1 MNSVQQQINSLREA
15 LNHHNHHYY
24 VLDNATISDYDFD
37 IKLKEL
43 ETLEAA
49 HPEFYDANSP
59 SQRVGGTI
67 TKNFITLLHK
77 NRMYSLDNSYSKE
90 DLLDWEKRLQKNLG
104 TEAIEYTCE
113 LKYDGASINLTYE
126 NGEFLK
132 AVTRGDGFQGDEVT
146 SNIRTIR
153 SIPLTLPTDFLTN
166 FEMRGEIILPLDG
179 FHKMNQERLENGE
192 ETYRLS
198 LIHI

>member
-1 MNSVQQQINSLREA
+1 MVTQVPAKALPQKSYCLKEWFLLRALFQIKIYYQNSKIKY
-15 LNHHNHHYY
+15 HHNHHYY

-43 ETLEAA
+43 EALEAA

-59 SQRVGGTI
+59 SQRVGGSI
-67 TKNFITLLHK
+67 TKNFQTLLHK

-104 TEAIEYTCE
+104 TEVIEYTCE

-132 AVTRGDGFQGDEVT
+132 AVTRGDGFQGDDVT
-146 SNIRTIR
+146 NNIKTIKCCIN
-153 SIPLTLPTDFLTN
+153 S
-166 FEMRGEIILPLDG
+166 GG
-179 FHKMNQERLENGE
+179 A
-192 ETYRLS
+192 
-198 LIHI
+198 